1 MVSSLDSRRA
11 TTTTL
16 PAEPTTT
23 RVLRTTTA
31 TKTVHTTTRTI
42 TVPPTIPPP
51 VDMALTLPPS
61 RECSRSELGRDIFS
75 SLTMALL
82 FQHLARSRSVTCQ
95 GPKLKTP
102 DAIRRDSNP
111 CRPPLRPPLIDE
123 SSDAAR
129 EDSSRRP
136 GVLSRGNARTLVP
149 RVHARRVQARRWSH
163 LPTDRPPTKNREN
176 ARRLETRA
184 SEDVGGNARRRRISR
199 VARVVRHGASR
210 APSSLRT
217 SPSRSGRSA
226 APARVR
232 GFGSS
237 LPAPRQRF
245 GASLETSRRVASR
258 RGRGSTS
265 RWSAST
271 PSPRSPPRLRRTPTA
286 NAARDTP

>member
-1 MVSSLDSRRA
+1 
-11 TTTTL
+11 
-16 PAEPTTT
+16 
-23 RVLRTTTA
+23 
-31 TKTVHTTTRTI
+31 
-42 TVPPTIPPP
+42 
-51 VDMALTLPPS
+51 
-61 RECSRSELGRDIFS
+61 
-75 SLTMALL
+75 MALL

-149 RVHARRVQARRWSH
+149 RVHARRVQSRRWSN

-184 SEDVGGNARRRRISR
+184 SDDVGGNARRRRKPRRARRAARR
-199 VARVVRHGASR
+199 VARAKFLADVAESFGSFRRPR
-210 APSSLRT
+210 A
-217 SPSRSGRSA
+217 RS
-226 APARVR
+226 

-237 LPAPRQRF
+237 LPAPRCQRF
-245 GASLETSRRVASR
+245 GALLETSRRVASR